1 MDTLSIANDFVKIC
15 QTGDFDL
22 AGEKYWSPDIVSI
35 EPMPGDMQEVH
46 GLAGVKAKGEWWYG
60 NHEIHDVK
68 VTGPYVSGDQFI
80 VRFEM
85 DITPKDTGQR
95 MQMDEVGIYDL
106 KDGKIIRESFFYY
119 MGG

>member
-1 MDTLSIANDFVKIC
+1 MDTLSIANDFVKLC
-15 QTGDFDL
+15 QSGNFDE
-22 AGEKYWSPDIVSI
+22 AGEKYWSADIVSI
-35 EPMPGDMQEVH
+35 EPMPGDMQEVR
-46 GLAGVKAKGEWWYG
+46 GLAGVRAKGDWWYA

-95 MQMDEVGIYDL
+95 TQMDEVGIYDL
-106 KDGKIIRESFFYY
+106 KDGKIVRESFFYF
-119 MGG
+119 MGD